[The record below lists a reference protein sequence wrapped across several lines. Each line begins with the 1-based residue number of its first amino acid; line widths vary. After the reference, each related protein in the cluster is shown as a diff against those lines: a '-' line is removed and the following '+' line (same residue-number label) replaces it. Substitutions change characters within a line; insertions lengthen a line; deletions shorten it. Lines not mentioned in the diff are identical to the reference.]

1 MSRTRKKSRRKLD
14 TIANSVATV
23 SNLATGQTLVYGNN
37 SWANGYPQGFGTYP
51 IDITGIQPGQTLVW
65 NGIRWVPSTAAI
77 TVTGLSY
84 LGASSYIVSITGGDQ
99 IRLTGTGLD
108 GVQSVI
114 IDNNVVS
121 VFTPTT
127 TVVTITTPPLS
138 SGYHTI
144 YLVTAVNTYRVAQSL
159 VAGTKIVLT
168 SGTPDITLDSLAS
181 YSNSVTTTGG
191 VVAVTVSL
199 SGNLASYLIYLNNTV
214 SGTLPRVSQD
224 TSYSYTITATDG
236 VQTVSTVATVTVKFI
251 PILWVTAA
259 GSLQTVADNLRSG
272 FTYTLSATYLAA
284 PITVFGLTSGALPS
298 GLSLNASTGVI
309 SGNIAAVISNTV
321 YSFTVT
327 AFTSDGFTSNAR
339 DFTITVNARTV
350 DTALPYVSQLVKTAP
365 VITNL
370 IVPDL
375 SATGIVVTKSS
386 DGNPATGSTS
396 PYQTDGYWSNYFNG
410 SSDYLQFPAG
420 TAFAPGTGDFT
431 LEGWVYV
438 ITHNTSQ
445 GNFFWTQSTPGT
457 NYFLLTFGTGGAGWT
472 AIASG
477 VGPSISGPTTT
488 INTNTW
494 YHLAV
499 TRASGTVRVYVN
511 GVSGTAGTNTTDISN
526 TSWTPTL
533 GSYTHVS
540 YGLWNGYVSNVRYVK
555 GVAVYSGSF
564 TPPSLAPLTTAGATS
579 AACYPSTTNVNTTFA
594 ASNTSL
600 LTCQSNRF
608 KDNSANNF
616 SVSVIGAPRTSFNF
630 YPTGFTAPAAS
641 LGAALFNNNFLSLT
655 SSNNLTIGTS
665 SATVEFWM
673 YSSATDGYRRIVVSS
688 IGGFTNGTFV
698 IRYNNGTFIA
708 GSGGVS
714 VSTSTLPATNT
725 WTHIAWV
732 GTNGTSQTLY
742 FNGVSVGTAA
752 AYNITEAIQWIGGYY
767 TGPSEFYSGY
777 ISNLRVVK
785 GTAVY
790 TGNFAPP
797 ANFLQTS
804 GAASAASY
812 TSTTNVNTT
821 FPAAN
826 TSLLLNFAD
835 SGYITA
841 SNGGTNNTFIDS
853 STNAFTI
860 TRTGTATQGSVTP
873 YWPNGQWSNYFAG
886 GASDNLTIAN
896 NTAYEMGAGDYT
908 LELWYYALV
917 NADAGLTFKGTYTT
931 PSSTWSSPGF
941 GIRRSGNSGFIFYFN
956 TNTTLAAQI
965 AYSATASNPEN
976 MWHHVA
982 MVVRSGVGY
991 AYLNGVLLNTG
1002 GTSGV
1007 GTLPTGTDGLTIGK
1021 FPYAVVNIMFTGYIS
1036 NVRLVKGVAVYTG
1049 AFTPPTAP
1057 LATTQSAGTN
1067 IAVIT
1072 GTATSLLICQSNRFR
1087 DNSNINA
1094 AISANGTLAV
1104 QAAQPFLLTNNYS
1117 AAAYGGS
1124 AYFNGTTD
1132 YITYNQTFALGT
1144 NDFTIEFWMYVP
1156 VNPVYPTNYWL
1167 WGWRNNTDNCPGM
1180 YLNAVSGG
1188 GNTLWFTGNTGFI
1201 SNPSSIPTNS
1211 WNHIAIVR
1219 LGSGTNNL
1227 KMYINGVQVAQVT
1240 NTQNFTYTGT
1250 QPVGANPSG
1259 NGGLYP
1265 ANVYISNFRIV
1276 SGTAVYTAAFTP
1288 PALAPLT
1295 TAGSTSAASYSSTTN
1310 VNTTFASSRTGLL
1323 LNFANAAIYDATGQN
1338 SLVTAGSA
1346 QISTTV
1352 VPQWGN
1358 TSIRFNGSTDYL
1370 LFPANPSFALGTGDF
1385 TIEVWVYP
1393 MSSTGT
1399 QGIMGIGVG
1408 GTTGDLQFFYNFSGN
1423 TNKVTLN
1430 CTNGTTATST
1440 ASVPLNQWT
1449 YVAFSRTAGSLR
1461 LFINGTLDRTL
1472 AYADNFNKNVVSVGR
1487 SYSNL
1492 NQEYFNGYI
1501 QDLRITRG
1509 IGRNITAA
1517 PTEEFP
1523 TIAVNPLTLITT
1535 TTTVGPTT
1543 TTTAAPSI
1551 TTTTTAGPTTTTTA
1565 APTTTT
1571 TTTRATTTTAAP
1583 TTQPPTTQPP
1593 VTNPPNGTLLST
1605 YCSGYDKYGTY
1616 ADGSGGTYTALI
1628 QANST
1633 DCGYVVPTNA
1643 TVTYYVVGAGGG
1655 GGGAYGPRGGGGG
1668 GGGYTSGTVTLS
1680 SGTLYSYTVGAGGAG
1695 GGSSGSGSSFAGYS
1709 AGGGGGGGIGIF
1721 NSYAGDGGSSAS
1733 GNGGGTGGR
1742 SGGGGGG
1749 GGGNGGGG
1757 QSGVSGANGRAGAG
1771 GSGSYSSPFG
1781 FICGGGGGGSNG
1793 GGGTAGTDGGG
1804 NGSNST
1810 NGGSGSAATNYG
1822 GGGGGAGGAPG
1833 NNPGTGGEG
1842 YRGAV
1847 VIAGIPNGYTLYASD
1862 GVTEVGTGSG
1872 SVTLSGTGYIKFG

>member
-1 MSRTRKKSRRKLD
+1 MSRTRNKSRRKLD

-23 SNLATGQTLVYGNN
+23 AKLATGQTLVYSSNAW
-37 SWANGYPQGFGTYP
+37 SNGYPQGFSTYP
-51 IDITGIQPGQTLVW
+51 VDITGILPNQTLVW
-65 NGIRWVPSTAAI
+65 NGTRWAPATA
-77 TVTGLSY
+77 TVSVTGIAY
-84 LGASSYIVSITGGDQ
+84 LGANPYLANTAGGDQ
-99 IRLTGTGLD
+99 VQLTGTGLNA
-108 GVQSVI
+108 VQSVI
-114 IDNNVVS
+114 IDNTPIS
-121 VFTPTT
+121 VFTATAT
-127 TVVTITTPPLS
+127 ALTITTPALA
-138 SGYHTI
+138 SGFHII
-144 YLVTAVNTYRVAQSL
+144 YLITGVGTFRVAPPL
-159 VAGTKIVLT
+159 AVGTTIVLVV
-168 SGTPDITLDSLAS
+168 GTPDITLNSAAA
-181 YSNSVTTTGG
+181 YSNNLTITGG
-191 VVAVTVSL
+191 IGTVTISL
-199 SGNLASYLIYLNNTV
+199 IGTLSSYLTYLNGTI

-224 TSYSYTITATDG
+224 LSYSYTINATDG
-236 VQTVSTVATVTVKFI
+236 VQTVSAIATVTVKFI
-251 PILWVTAA
+251 PILWVTPAGNLRTVSDAA
-259 GSLQTVADNLRSG
+259 RSG
-272 FTYTLSATYLAA
+272 FSFTLSATYLSS

-298 GLSLNASTGVI
+298 GLSLNATTGVL
-309 SGNIAAVISNTV
+309 SGNIAGVISNTV

-350 DTALPYVSQLVKTAP
+350 DTALPYVSQLLKTAP
-365 VITNL
+365 ILTNS

-375 SATGIVVTKSS
+375 SANGIAVTKSS
-386 DGNPATGSTS
+386 AGSPATGSTS
-396 PYQTDGYWSNYFNG
+396 PYQTDGYWSNQFNG

-477 VGPSISGPTTT
+477 VGPTISGPTVT

-511 GVSGTAGTNTTDISN
+511 GVSGTPGTNTTDISN

-540 YGLWNGYVSNVRYVK
+540 WGLWAGYVSNVRYVK

-564 TPPSLAPLTTAGATS
+564 TPPSLAPLTAAGATS

-616 SVSVIGAPRTSFNF
+616 LVSVISAPRTSFTF

-641 LGAALFNNNFLSLT
+641 PGAALFNGSTDYLSAA
-655 SSNNLTIGTS
+655 SSTAFAIGTGDF
-665 SATVEFWM
+665 TVEFWV
-673 YSSATDGYRRIVVSS
+673 YLNAIPGNYPPVLVIGTNFYINFRASGTIALTDAATVYATTASALIINTWYHIAVVRSAGSLKIYTNGVGGTAVACTVNFAQGAVLIGRDSAT
-688 IGGFTNGTFV
+688 
-698 IRYNNGTFIA
+698 
-708 GSGGVS
+708 
-714 VSTSTLPATNT
+714 
-725 WTHIAWV
+725 
-732 GTNGTSQTLY
+732 
-742 FNGVSVGTAA
+742 
-752 AYNITEAIQWIGGYY
+752 
-767 TGPSEFYSGY
+767 FYLSAY
-777 ISNLRVVK
+777 ISNFRIVK

-797 ANFLQTS
+797 TNFLQTS

-812 TSTTNVNTT
+812 TNTANVNTT

-826 TSLLLNFAD
+826 TVLLLNFAD
-835 SGYITA
+835 SSSYITA
-841 SNGGTNNTFIDS
+841 SNGVANNTFIDGS
-853 STNAFTI
+853 ANAFPI
-860 TRTGTATQGSVTP
+860 TRTGTPTQGSSTP
-873 YWPNGQWSNYFAG
+873 YWPNGYWSNYFAG
-886 GASDNLTIAN
+886 GASDYLSSTTASTVLQFGTNPYTVEGWVYQTARSDTRFICGGAFSGNGFQANINASGYIAVGIPGFSDLTASTIAIPLNTWTHFAFVRTSTSTNGFTYYINGTAAGTITDAN
-896 NTAYEMGAGDYT
+896 NYSGTA
-908 LELWYYALV
+908 
-917 NADAGLTFKGTYTT
+917 
-931 PSSTWSSPGF
+931 
-941 GIRRSGNSGFIFYFN
+941 
-956 TNTTLAAQI
+956 TTLNV
-965 AYSATASNPEN
+965 ATTNNS
-976 MWHHVA
+976 
-982 MVVRSGVGY
+982 SLY
-991 AYLNGVLLNTG
+991 VL
-1002 GTSGV
+1002 
-1007 GTLPTGTDGLTIGK
+1007 
-1021 FPYAVVNIMFTGYIS
+1021 TGYLS
-1036 NVRLVKGVAVYTG
+1036 NLRIVKGVAVYTG
-1049 AFTPPTAP
+1049 AFTPPTAL

-1067 IAVIT
+1067 IAAIT
-1072 GTATSLLICQSNRFR
+1072 GTATSLLTCQSNRFR
-1087 DNSNINA
+1087 DNSNTNA
-1094 AISANGTLAV
+1094 TISVNGT
-1104 QAAQPFLLTNNYS
+1104 AQVRPVHPFLLTNNYS

-1124 AYFNGTTD
+1124 GYFNGSTD

-1144 NDFTIEFWMYVP
+1144 NDFTIEFWLYVP

-1240 NTQNFTYTGT
+1240 NTQSFTYTGT

-1265 ANVYISNFRIV
+1265 ANVYFSNFRIV
-1276 SGTAVYTAAFTP
+1276 NGTAVYTGAFTP
-1288 PALAPLT
+1288 PTLAPLT
-1295 TAGSTSAASYSSTTN
+1295 TAGATSAASYSSTTN
-1310 VNTTFASSRTGLL
+1310 VNTTFASSSTGLL

-1358 TSIRFNGSTDYL
+1358 TSMQFNGSTDYL
-1370 LFPANPSFALGTGDF
+1370 TMPTNPAFAFSGSAF
-1385 TIEVWVYP
+1385 TVEFWVYANVLP
-1393 MSSTGT
+1393 TNPAIAMLFDTRPASTQGAYILLYLNFDGTIRLWVSSADRITSSVISTGT
-1399 QGIMGIGVG
+1399 W
-1408 GTTGDLQFFYNFSGN
+1408 Y
-1423 TNKVTLN
+1423 
-1430 CTNGTTATST
+1430 
-1440 ASVPLNQWT
+1440 
-1449 YVAFSRTAGSLR
+1449 YVALTRSSGSTK
-1461 LFINGTLDRTL
+1461 LFLNGIQTGLTYSDSTVYL
-1472 AYADNFNKNVVSVGR
+1472 AAAPLIGA
-1487 SYSNL
+1487 SYSGGASISNF
-1492 NQEYFNGYI
+1492 FNGYM

-1509 IGRNITAA
+1509 IGRTITAS
-1517 PTEEFP
+1517 PTDEFS
-1523 TIAVNPLTLITT
+1523 TIAVDPLTL
-1535 TTTVGPTT
+1535 
-1543 TTTAAPSI
+1543 I

-1565 APTTTT
+1565 GPTTTTTAGPTTTTTAGPTTTTTAGPTTTT
-1571 TTTRATTTTAAP
+1571 TTTRATTTTVA
-1583 TTQPPTTQPP
+1583 PTTQPP

-1616 ADGSGGTYTALI
+1616 ANGSGGTYTALI

-1643 TVTYYVVGAGGG
+1643 TVTYYVVGGGG
-1655 GGGAYGPRGGGGG
+1655 GGGGGSGPRGGGGG
-1668 GGGYTSGTVTLS
+1668 GGGYTSGSVTLS
-1680 SGTLYSYTVGAGGAG
+1680 TGTLYSYTVGAGGG

-1709 AGGGGGGGIGIF
+1709 AGGGGGGSAGVY

-1733 GNGGGTGGR
+1733 GNGGGAGARTA
-1742 SGGGGGG
+1742 GGGGG
-1749 GGGNGGGG
+1749 GGGNSGGGG
-1757 QSGVSGANGRAGAG
+1757 SGVNGANGRAGAG
-1771 GSGSYSSPFG
+1771 GSGSYSSLFG

-1793 GGGTAGTDGGG
+1793 GGGTAGVDGGG

-1810 NGGSGSAATNYG
+1810 NGGSGSNATNYG
-1822 GGGGGAGGAPG
+1822 GGGGGSGGAPG
-1833 NNPGTGGEG
+1833 NNPGSGGSG
-1842 YRGAV
+1842 YGGAV
-1847 VIAGIPNGYTLYASD
+1847 AIAGIPNGYTLYASD
-1862 GVTEVGTGSG
+1862 GVTEVGSGSG

>member
-23 SNLATGQTLVYGNN
+23 ANLATGQTLVYSDNAW
-37 SWANGYPQGFGTYP
+37 SNGYPQGFGAYP
-51 IDITGIQPGQTLVW
+51 VDITGIQPGQTLVW
-65 NGIRWVPSTAAI
+65 NGIRWVPSTATI
-77 TVTGLSY
+77 TVTGRSY
-84 LGASSYIVSITGGDQ
+84 LGANPYLASITGGDQ
-99 IRLTGTGLD
+99 VRLTGTGLVA
-108 GVQSVI
+108 VQSVV
-114 IDNNVVS
+114 IDNIPVS
-121 VFTPTT
+121 VFTVTPTAL
-127 TVVTITTPPLS
+127 TITTPALA
-138 SGYHTI
+138 SGFHVI

-159 VAGTKIVLT
+159 AAGTTIVLVV
-168 SGTPDITLDSLAS
+168 GTPDITLNSAAA
-181 YSNSVTTTGG
+181 YSNNLTITGG
-191 VVAVTVSL
+191 VGAVAISL
-199 SGNLASYLIYLNNTV
+199 SGTLTSFLTYLSGTV

-236 VQTVSTVATVTVKFI
+236 VQTASAIATVTVKFI
-251 PILWVTAA
+251 PILWVTPA
-259 GSLQTVADNLRSG
+259 GNLRTVSDSARTG
-272 FTYTLSATYLAA
+272 FSFTLSATYSSA

-309 SGNIAAVISNTV
+309 SGNIAGVISNTV

-339 DFTITVNARTV
+339 DFTMTVNARTV
-350 DTALPYVSQLVKTAP
+350 DTALPYVSQLLKTAP
-365 VITNL
+365 ILTNL

-375 SATGIVVTKSS
+375 SANGIAVTKSS
-386 DGNPATGSTS
+386 AGSPATGSTS

-410 SSDYLQFPAG
+410 SSEYLQFPAG

-445 GNFFWTQSTPGT
+445 GNFFWTQATPGT
-457 NYFLLTFGTGGAGWT
+457 NYFLFTFGTSGAGWT
-472 AIASG
+472 AISSG
-477 VGPSISGPTTT
+477 VGPGINGPTVT

-499 TRASGTVRVYVN
+499 TRTSGTVRVYVN
-511 GVSGTAGTNTTDISN
+511 GVSGTAGTNTTDLSN

-533 GSYTHVS
+533 GSYTHTV

-555 GVAVYSGSF
+555 GVAVYSGNF
-564 TPPSLAPLTTAGATS
+564 TPPSLAPLTAAGATS

-608 KDNSANNF
+608 KDNSVNNF

-630 YPTGFTAPAAS
+630 YPTGFTAPTAS
-641 LGAALFNNNFLSLT
+641 PGAVLFNNNFLSMT
-655 SSNNLTIGTS
+655 SSTNLTIGTS

-688 IGGFTNGTFV
+688 IGAFSNGTFV

-708 GSGGVS
+708 GSGAVA
-714 VSTSTLPATNT
+714 VSTGTLPATNR
-725 WTHIAWV
+725 WTHVAWV
-732 GTNGTSQTLY
+732 GTTGTSQTLY

-752 AYNITEAIQWIGGYY
+752 AYNITEAIQYIGGYY
-767 TGPSEFYSGY
+767 SVNGTEYYLGF

-790 TGNFAPP
+790 TGNFSPP
-797 ANFLQTS
+797 INFLQTS

-835 SGYITA
+835 SSYVTA
-841 SNGGTNNTFIDS
+841 SNGVANNTFIDES
-853 STNAFTI
+853 ANAFSI
-860 TRTGTATQGSVTP
+860 PGIGTPTQGAFTP
-873 YWPNGQWSNYFAG
+873 YWPNNGYWGNYFDG
-886 GASDNLTIAN
+886 SNSYIRTTGVSFTSPSFTIECWFYFTGSAAN
-896 NTAYEMGAGDYT
+896 QSIYDFS
-908 LELWYYALV
+908 
-917 NADAGLTFKGTYTT
+917 AGLGTYGVYTAISGSIISTQFYSTNASGSRIGIIST
-931 PSSTWSSPGF
+931 PYANYLNQWVHLAVTFDGSTY
-941 GIRRSGNSGFIFYFN
+941 R
-956 TNTTLAAQI
+956 
-965 AYSATASNPEN
+965 
-976 MWHHVA
+976 M
-982 MVVRSGVGY
+982 
-991 AYLNGVLLNTG
+991 YLNGV
-1002 GTSGV
+1002 SV
-1007 GTLPTGTDGLTIGK
+1007 GTPVSSTTQIVTLTVLTVGGRSDSTQVAGYGWVGYVSNLRYVRGT
-1021 FPYAVVNIMFTGYIS
+1021 V
-1036 NVRLVKGVAVYTG
+1036 VYTG
-1049 AFTPPTAP
+1049 NFVPPTAP
-1057 LATTQSAGTN
+1057 LQKTQSGNGSTIQAISETQ
-1067 IAVIT
+1067 
-1072 GTATSLLICQSNRFR
+1072 TAFLTCQSYRFL
-1087 DNSNINA
+1087 DNSTNNF
-1094 AISANGTLAV
+1094 AITTIGAPQVRAV
-1104 QAAQPFLLTNNYS
+1104 HPFLLTNNYS

-1124 AYFNGTTD
+1124 GYFNGTTD

-1144 NDFTIEFWMYVP
+1144 NDFTLEFWMYVP

-1188 GNTLWFTGNTGFI
+1188 GNTLWFTGNLGFI

-1219 LGSGTNNL
+1219 SGLGTNNL
-1227 KMYINGVQVAQVT
+1227 KMYVNGVQVAQSST
-1240 NTQNFTYTGT
+1240 TQSFTYTGT

-1265 ANVYISNFRIV
+1265 ANVYFSNFRIV
-1276 SGTAVYTAAFTP
+1276 NGTAVYTGTFTP
-1288 PALAPLT
+1288 PTLAPLT
-1295 TAGSTSAASYSSTTN
+1295 TAGSTSAASYPSTTN
-1310 VNTTFASSRTGLL
+1310 VNTTFASSSTGLL

-1338 SLVTAGSA
+1338 NLVTVGSA
-1346 QISTTV
+1346 QISTAIT
-1352 VPQWGN
+1352 PQWGG
-1358 TSIRFNGSTDYL
+1358 TSMRFNGSTDYL
-1370 LFPANPSFALGTGDF
+1370 LFPSNPAFALGTGDF

-1430 CTNGTTATST
+1430 CTNGTTATSI

-1517 PTEEFP
+1517 PTDEFS
-1523 TIAVNPLTLITT
+1523 TIAVDPLTLITT
-1535 TTTVGPTT
+1535 TTTMGP
-1543 TTTAAPSI
+1543 

-1565 APTTTT
+1565 GPTTTTTAGPTTTT

-1583 TTQPPTTQPP
+1583 TTQPPTTRPP
-1593 VTNPPNGTLLST
+1593 VTNPPYGTLLST
-1605 YCSGYDKYGTY
+1605 YCSGYDKYGNY
-1616 ADGSGGTYTALI
+1616 ADGSGGTYTVLI

-1633 DCGYVVPTNA
+1633 DCGYVQP
-1643 TVTYYVVGAGGG
+1643 TVTTVNYYIVGGG
-1655 GGGAYGPRGGGGG
+1655 GGGGGGPRGGGGG
-1668 GGGYTSGTVTLS
+1668 GGGYTVGSVTLS
-1680 SGTLYSYTVGAGGAG
+1680 TGTLYSYTVSGG
-1695 GGSSGSGSSFAGYS
+1695 GGSGGSGGTSSFAGYA
-1709 AGGGGGGGIGIF
+1709 AGGGSGGGYGVF
-1721 NSYAGDGGSSAS
+1721 NGRAGDGGSS
-1733 GNGGGTGGR
+1733 GNG
-1742 SGGGGGG
+1742 SGGGSGGSTGGG
-1749 GGGNGGGG
+1749 
-1757 QSGVSGANGRAGAG
+1757 
-1771 GSGSYSSPFG
+1771 
-1781 FICGGGGGGSNG
+1781 
-1793 GGGTAGTDGGG
+1793 
-1804 NGSNST
+1804 
-1810 NGGSGSAATNYG
+1810 G
-1822 GGGGGAGGAPG
+1822 GGGGGAGGAGSNGVSGGYGKGGNGGAGTNSPIFGSICGGGGGGSTSSATVGSPG
-1833 NNPGTGGEG
+1833 GGGGFGGQGQTNNDGGSASAVGGGGGGAGGGSSAGATPGSGGNG
-1842 YRGAV
+1842 GGGAV
-1847 VIAGIPNGYTLYASD
+1847 YIGSITTTYTLYAAD
-1862 GVTEVGTGSG
+1862 GVTVIASGTGS
-1872 SVTLSGTGYIKFG
+1872 VNLSGTGYIKFG